1 LVDFLSKKSIKLKLK
16 PLTKLEQTM
25 NIIQIDGYGF
35 LIPSSPSRYR
45 GNCSKE
51 WGQFVGG
58 NTNNMTCSE
67 AEKAGLTKGKFVEMA
82 VCQISTKILTF
93 EPNYVNEEFLEIW
106 GIPVGGKMKGQFNE
120 KVSELS
126 TFMMHRESKDKF
138 QLLTEQ
144 FVKDALN
151 SWAIDGMKADFGQYS
166 LDKIRESY
174 HSSIFRFE
182 MTKTESRTY
191 GPYFF
196 IASSCRQ
203 PNGELELAAL
213 KASKEIQS
221 MDCCNDQRLV
231 ENQAKCLASIA
242 ETELNQA
249 PVAQLNATN
258 SKQLKSAK
266 A

>member
-1 LVDFLSKKSIKLKLK
+1 
-16 PLTKLEQTM
+16 M
-25 NIIQIDGYGF
+25 NIIKIDGYGF
-35 LIPSSPSRYR
+35 LIPPTPSRYR

-58 NTNNMTCSE
+58 NILKGMTCFD
-67 AEKAGLTKGKFVEMA
+67 AEKAGLTKGNVVEMA

-106 GIPVGGKMKGQFNE
+106 GIPVGGEMKGQFNE

-151 SWAIDGMKADFGQYS
+151 SWAIDGMKADFSQYS

-174 HSSIFRFE
+174 HSLIFRFE
-182 MTKTESRTY
+182 MTRTESRTY

-203 PNGELELAAL
+203 PVGEFETAAL
-213 KASKEIQS
+213 KAAKEIQGMNVCS
-221 MDCCNDQRLV
+221 DERLI
-231 ENQAKCLASIA
+231 ENQNKCLGNMPTI
-242 ETELNQA
+242 ETEQV
-249 PVAQLNATN
+249 PVAALNAN
-258 SKQLKSAK
+258 NAAKSLKSAK
-266 A
+266 

>member
-106 GIPVGGKMKGQFNE
+106 GIPVGGEMKDQFHA
-120 KVSELS
+120 KASELS
-126 TFMMHRESKDKF
+126 TFLMHRQSKDKF
-138 QLLTEQ
+138 TTLTEQ
-144 FVKDALN
+144 FVKNALN
-151 SWAIDGMKADFGQYS
+151 SWASEGMKDNFNKYS
-166 LDKIRESY
+166 LEKIRESY
-174 HSSIFRFE
+174 NNLIFRFE
-182 MTKTESRTY
+182 MTKTE
-191 GPYFF
+191 GKFGNYFH
-196 IASSCRQ
+196 IASSYRE

-213 KASKEIQS
+213 KASKDIQS
-221 MDCCNDQRLV
+221 MDVCNDQRLV
-231 ENQAKCLASIA
+231 ENQAKCFASIA
-242 ETELNQA
+242 ESELNQV

>member
-106 GIPVGGKMKGQFNE
+106 GIPVGGEMKTQFHE
-120 KVSELS
+120 KASELS
-126 TFMMHRESKDKF
+126 TFLMHRQSKDKF
-138 QLLTEQ
+138 TTLTEQ
-144 FVKDALN
+144 FVKNALN
-151 SWAIDGMKADFGQYS
+151 SWASEGMKDNFNKYS
-166 LDKIRESY
+166 LEKIRESY
-174 HSSIFRFE
+174 NNLIFRFE
-182 MTKTESRTY
+182 MTKTE
-191 GPYFF
+191 GKFGNYFH
-196 IASSCRQ
+196 IASSYRE

-213 KASKEIQS
+213 KASKDIQS
-221 MDCCNDQRLV
+221 MDVCNDQRLV
-231 ENQAKCLASIA
+231 ENQAKCFAAIA
-242 ETELNQA
+242 ESELNQV

>member
-1 LVDFLSKKSIKLKLK
+1 
-16 PLTKLEQTM
+16 M
-25 NIIQIDGYGF
+25 NIIKIDNFGF

-58 NTNNMTCSE
+58 NILKDMTCSE

-93 EPNYVNEEFLEIW
+93 EPNYINEEFLEIW
-106 GIPVGGKMKGQFNE
+106 GIPVGGEMKTQFNE

-126 TFMMHRESKDKF
+126 TFMMHRQSKDKF
-138 QLLTEQ
+138 QLVTEQ
-144 FVKDALN
+144 FVKNALN
-151 SWAIDGMKADFGQYS
+151 NWASEGMKANFDSYS
-166 LDKIRESY
+166 LEKIRESY
-174 HSSIFRFE
+174 NNLIFRFE

-191 GPYFF
+191 GSYFY

-213 KASKEIQS
+213 KAAKEIQS
-221 MDCCNDQRLV
+221 LNVCADQRLI
-231 ENQAKCLASIA
+231 ENQAKCFASIA
-242 ETELNQA
+242 EAETNQ
-249 PVAQLNATN
+249 V
-258 SKQLKSAK
+258 
-266 A
+266 

>member
-1 LVDFLSKKSIKLKLK
+1 
-16 PLTKLEQTM
+16 M

-35 LIPSSPSRYR
+35 LIPNSPSRYR

-58 NTNNMTCSE
+58 NTLKDMTCSE

-82 VCQISTKILTF
+82 VCHISTKILTF
-93 EPNYVNEEFLEIW
+93 EPNYLNEEFLEIW
-106 GIPVGGKMKGQFNE
+106 GIPVGGEMKTQFHE
-120 KVSELS
+120 KASELS
-126 TFMMHRESKDKF
+126 TFLLHRQSKDKF
-138 QLLTEQ
+138 TTLTEQ
-144 FVKDALN
+144 FVKNALN
-151 SWAIDGMKADFGQYS
+151 SWASEGMKDNFNKYS
-166 LDKIRESY
+166 LEKIRESY
-174 HSSIFRFE
+174 NNLIFRFE
-182 MTKTESRTY
+182 MTKTE
-191 GPYFF
+191 GKFGNYFH
-196 IASSCRQ
+196 IASSYRE

-213 KASKEIQS
+213 KASKDIQS
-221 MDCCNDQRLV
+221 MDVCNDQRLV
-231 ENQAKCLASIA
+231 ENQAKCFASIA